1 MAEYQIERAFSRTE
15 VHSSQILSQSDSKWG
30 LHKLHKFKMLNT
42 PTCQFCN
49 EIDDKLH
56 FMTCDQSNLIGAFIR
71 EALSPLFFQPGT
83 FSWEKVGRA
92 ELHTASHNDR
102 LAGLILL
109 SEAVHHISA
118 LRRRGLGASPAKFSP
133 ILRHRA
139 EVVSKKFPGSGTVL
153 SAWAEALLTQR
164 PVPPQR
170 VPQLASPR
178 DSEEDLLQQLA
189 AVCGHRAP
197 PYDLSDI
204 TR

>member
-1 MAEYQIERAFSRTE
+1 MYSIPNLFS
-15 VHSSQILSQSDSKWG
+15 V
-30 LHKLHKFKMLNT
+30 
-42 PTCQFCN
+42 
-49 EIDDKLH
+49 
-56 FMTCDQSNLIGAFIR
+56 QSNLIGAFIR

-118 LRRRGLGASPAKFSP
+118 LRRRGIGASPAKFSP

-139 EVVSKKFPGSGTVL
+139 EVVCKEFPGSGTVL
-153 SAWAEALLTQR
+153 SAWAEALLIQR

-170 VPQLASPR
+170 VPRLASPR